1 MSATKQLLERVKT
14 FDETTAKMALALL
27 DNLPEVSSEPPAL
40 APNSGDV
47 FSMIGYAK
55 KYNHE
60 LKTTE
65 EWMKELRGG
74 EYRSTPCTSAAP

>member
-1 MSATKQLLERVKT
+1 MSATEELMERVKT
-14 FDETTAKMALALL
+14 YDEARARIALDLL
-27 DNLPEVSSEPPAL
+27 ASLPAQSSNPPAP
-40 APNSGDV
+40 ASKPVDV

-74 EYRSTPCTSAAP
+74 EQED